1 MHSHRYLPKA
11 VSKTWRW
18 QRAEIGVFQWNSQL
32 QLCEFHWDTPVSACC
47 HLQGLITVCGRCLG
61 LCTRHRHQFLYKE
74 QCTHTSSAH
83 SCCAGCLRFML
94 HHAVAS
100 SREHCAHTAVFVS
113 SWAMPAWELLTLYR
127 DIGYGCSNTG
137 CRTLSATHWHCDM
150 HVQESV
156 TIHLAAITNENVYS
170 TQAMDALLY
179 IRVGDEL
186 TAGAEQNMAH
196 DMLSLHIAC
205 RNRF

>member
-1 MHSHRYLPKA
+1 
-11 VSKTWRW
+11 
-18 QRAEIGVFQWNSQL
+18 
-32 QLCEFHWDTPVSACC
+32 
-47 HLQGLITVCGRCLG
+47 
-61 LCTRHRHQFLYKE
+61 
-74 QCTHTSSAH
+74 
-83 SCCAGCLRFML
+83 
-94 HHAVAS
+94 
-100 SREHCAHTAVFVS
+100 
-113 SWAMPAWELLTLYR
+113 
-127 DIGYGCSNTG
+127 
-137 CRTLSATHWHCDM
+137 M

-196 DMLSLHIAC
+196 DMLSLHVSC